1 LKKRSTQRAPAA
13 GEVFGERLREL
24 RAKRGLTQQALADLV
39 GIPNSHVS
47 AMERGVKLPTL
58 LTVLRLAVA
67 LECKASALISVFDR
81 ADLHAIVAK

>member
-1 LKKRSTQRAPAA
+1 MTKRSIQRPPAA

-39 GIPNSHVS
+39 GIPHTHVS

-58 LTVLRLAVA
+58 LTVLRLALA
-67 LECKASALISVFDR
+67 LECKASTLVSAFDR
-81 ADLHAIVAK
+81 ADLGTIVAK